1 MKVKTWDMLVFIY
14 INMRTLRHI
23 RGQEDWEKE
32 HFEDILLNIEDDLVR
47 VDLDNK

>member
-1 MKVKTWDMLVFIY
+1 
-14 INMRTLRHI
+14 MRD
-23 RGQEDWEKE
+23 QEDRESEQWKE

>member
-23 RGQEDWEKE
+23 RGQED
-32 HFEDILLNIEDDLVR
+32 FEDILLNIEDDLVR